1 MAGGIY
7 TEERCPIC
15 QAEGKDGKMEDNKLD
30 PDRGGAVWC
39 PIHKKQA
46 KASKFILRFGRKIFM
61 RFQSYKEAYHTLNG
75 LRFKVTEGS
84 YDERDYKKSNPLGFD
99 NLAQKYIDLKEK
111 TVKPGSFRHIKR
123 DITTA
128 AGYFKSTNIKE
139 IQYGEIQDFLLSVSG
154 ISSKTRDNIKTN
166 LHAFFTWLVK
176 RRVLRKEQMPEF
188 PDRSEFPVKMAY
200 RKTVPQDVQ
209 DAILAEMKRLCWDK
223 NPRIYIA
230 AKWAATYIKARCG
243 EIQHILEE
251 NIDREQWV
259 VYMPD
264 HKTDRVTTHI
274 KCFPLIP
281 EDIELVKSLPQGFPK
296 MAFFRR
302 DRGGG
307 GKFAGTP
314 FGKHLVYDYW
324 KKACKNVGVE
334 GVDLYGGT
342 RHSTARNLRRK
353 GKSKDQ
359 VQEMTGHDTTAAF
372 LRYFEDDMEFMRSQY
387 EVTRQADTPL
397 IHRIGRERSEKAK

>member
-1 MAGGIY
+1 MV
-7 TEERCPIC
+7 
-15 QAEGKDGKMEDNKLD
+15 DNKQA
-30 PDRGGAVWC
+30 PERGGAVWC
-39 PIHKKQA
+39 PIHKEKC
-46 KASKFILRFGRKIFM
+46 KASKIIIRFGRKIFM

-99 NLAQKYIDLKEK
+99 NLAEKYIAIKK
-111 TVKPGSFRHIKR
+111 QIVKGGTFRHIKR
-123 DITTA
+123 DIDTA
-128 AGYFKSTNIKE
+128 TAFFRSTSIKE
-139 IQYGEIQDFLLSVSG
+139 IQYGEIQDFLLSLSG

-166 LHAFFTWLVK
+166 LHAFFAWLVK

-188 PDRSEFPVKMAY
+188 PDKSEFPVKMAF

-209 DAILAEMKRLCWDK
+209 DAILKGIKDLCWDK

-243 EIQHILEE
+243 EIQKILEE
-251 NIDREQWV
+251 NIDRDQWV
-259 VYMPD
+259 VYLPD
-264 HKTDRVTTHI
+264 HKTDRVTSHI
-274 KCFPLIP
+274 KCFPLIQ
-281 EDIELVKSLPQGFPK
+281 EDIELVKSLPIGFPK
-296 MAFFRR
+296 MPFFRR

-307 GKFAGTP
+307 GHRAGEP

-324 KKACKNVGVE
+324 IKACKTVGVE

-353 GKSKDQ
+353 GKTKDQ

-372 LRYFEDDMEFMRSQY
+372 LRYFEDDMEFMRGEY
-387 EVTRQADTPL
+387 EVTRQPADTPP
-397 IHRIGRERSEKAK
+397 IHRMGRDRNEKPK